1 MAGNTSI
8 EIRNMG
14 VSILDGLY
22 GIIKSTN
29 YNIGKLLKNIFL
41 KIYIWNDTALSS
53 FSARGEGNNR
63 PGDFTVKFSEPIVLE
78 SNYQYKVGLNR
89 VISMSFSWFN
99 VNSGYKNQTIFIVKI
114 IATVLQI

>member
-1 MAGNTSI
+1 MERHI
-8 EIRNMG
+8 
-14 VSILDGLY
+14 
-22 GIIKSTN
+22 
-29 YNIGKLLKNIFL
+29 
-41 KIYIWNDTALSS
+41 ALSS

-63 PGDFTVKFSEPIVLE
+63 PGDFTVKFSQPIVLD
-78 SNYQYKVGLNR
+78 SNYQYEVGLNH